1 MAGCRS
7 ILNIQ
12 PNSVMKTVSERF
24 SFVNESL
31 CLRAFKLH
39 EPICQTASVP
49 KIYQRWTASWNAALL
64 VAWLDNISI
73 CSKPFVRRG
82 ATGSLLPFSFP
93 SFTDP
98 STRLVSPDY
107 LSILNRVRS
116 VIQHTILFVTL
127 RILGYIRVVFSS
139 YMVYTTPILN
149 RCAKIC

>member
-7 ILNIQ
+7 ILSTSYTSFHYFYSPLPIDIQ

-31 CLRAFKLH
+31 SLRAFKLH

-116 VIQHTILFVTL
+116 VRFLMFFFKL
-127 RILGYIRVVFSS
+127 RSVLGRL
-139 YMVYTTPILN
+139 TPVPS
-149 RCAKIC
+149 